1 MIDRGTQK
9 TLEEIRKYDV
19 YYADEWEDMQ
29 SAEHKQMLDDALQYY
44 EDVFNP
50 GKGANWKW
58 RNKYKQLELYDWN
71 FASEHKHEIAEW
83 LEGHGY
89 KCTCQFGGYG
99 IGYGTIYLNKPL
111 EEHLRTLFTLTWS

>member
-1 MIDRGTQK
+1 MIDRETQK
-9 TLEEIRKYDV
+9 TLEEIKEYDAW
-19 YYADEWEDMQ
+19 YSDEWEDMQ

-71 FASEHKHEIAEW
+71 FASEYKHEVAEW

-89 KCTCQFGGYG
+89 KCTCQFGGFG

-111 EEHLRTLFTLTWS
+111 EEHLKSLFTLTWS

>member
-1 MIDRGTQK
+1 MIDRETQK
-9 TLEEIRKYDV
+9 TLEEIRKYDEF
-19 YYADEWEDMQ
+19 YLDEWEDMQ
-29 SAEHKQMLDDALQYY
+29 SAEHKRMLDDALQYY

-50 GKGANWKW
+50 GKGANWMWK
-58 RNKYKQLELYDWN
+58 NKYKQLELYDWN

>member
-29 SAEHKQMLDDALQYY
+29 SAEHKRMIDDALQYY

-58 RNKYKQLELYDWN
+58 KNKHRQLELYDWN
-71 FASEHKHEIAEW
+71 FASE
-83 LEGHGY
+83 
-89 KCTCQFGGYG
+89 
-99 IGYGTIYLNKPL
+99 NKPL